1 MVNEQTSQ
9 RGKWSNDLDICILA
23 TLPSLE
29 GNVKGAKTRNVFLNV
44 PTELKGKAAGK
55 QIIILNFLKQ
65 KFSQSSGN
73 RMVNICVLKSFFT
86 TLGHKR
92 HTCPTYII
100 RKLTLS
106 CRRVINFPQ
115 TPIKWLFEK
124 FILCR
129 VLSIQIVS
137 ALKTAFKTSLRH
149 VCYALC
155 NQKTGTEKKKWNVQ
169 FYNNTNYICH
179 HLLYFVFFYVL
190 SVKIR
195 DRGNLPLIGFFPY
208 RSLLYILAAILKE
221 LLERVW

>member
-1 MVNEQTSQ
+1 MYQLKWKARLQVNKLLFSIFQN
-9 RGKWSNDLDICILA
+9 KVLSN
-23 TLPSLE
+23 
-29 GNVKGAKTRNVFLNV
+29 
-44 PTELKGKAAGK
+44 
-55 QIIILNFLKQ
+55 
-65 KFSQSSGN
+65 SGN
-73 RMVNICVLKSFFT
+73 RMLNICVLKSFLT
-86 TLGHKR
+86 TLSHKR

-155 NQKTGTEKKKWNVQ
+155 NQKTGTEKRKWNVQ
-169 FYNNTNYICH
+169 FYNNVNYMPY
-179 HLLYFVFFYVL
+179 HLLYFVFFLCYVGEDTRPWK
-190 SVKIR
+190 STF
-195 DRGNLPLIGFFPY
+195 DRPLPLPFFALHLG
-208 RSLLYILAAILKE
+208 RHT
-221 LLERVW
+221 

>member
-9 RGKWSNDLDICILA
+9 RGKWSNDPDICILA

-29 GNVKGAKTRNVFLNV
+29 GNVKGAKTHNVFLNV

-55 QIIILNFLKQ
+55 QIFILNFPKQ
-65 KFSQSSGN
+65 KFSQNSGN
-73 RMVNICVLKSFFT
+73 RMLNICVFKSFLT
-86 TLGHKR
+86 TLSHKR

-155 NQKTGTEKKKWNVQ
+155 NQKTGTEKRKWNVH
-169 FYNNTNYICH
+169 FYNNVNYLPSPSLFC
-179 HLLYFVFFYVL
+179 VFLCYVGEDTRPWK
-190 SVKIR
+190 STF
-195 DRGNLPLIGFFPY
+195 DRPLPLPFFALHLG
-208 RSLLYILAAILKE
+208 RHT
-221 LLERVW
+221 

>member
-9 RGKWSNDLDICILA
+9 RGKWSNDPDICSLA

-29 GNVKGAKTRNVFLNV
+29 GNVKGTKTHNVFLNV
-44 PTELKGKAAGK
+44 PTELKGTAAGK
-55 QIIILNFLKQ
+55 QIIILNFPKQ
-65 KFSQSSGN
+65 KFSQTSGN
-73 RMVNICVLKSFFT
+73 RMLNICVLKSFLT
-86 TLGHKR
+86 TRSHKR

-124 FILCR
+124 FIFCR

-137 ALKTAFKTSLRH
+137 ALKTAFKTSLRY

-169 FYNNTNYICH
+169 FYNNENHMPPPSLFC
-179 HLLYFVFFYVL
+179 VFFFNVM
-190 SVKIR
+190 SVH
-195 DRGNLPLIGFFPY
+195 
-208 RSLLYILAAILKE
+208 S
-221 LLERVW
+221 

>member
-1 MVNEQTSQ
+1 M
-9 RGKWSNDLDICILA
+9 L
-23 TLPSLE
+23 
-29 GNVKGAKTRNVFLNV
+29 
-44 PTELKGKAAGK
+44 
-55 QIIILNFLKQ
+55 
-65 KFSQSSGN
+65 
-73 RMVNICVLKSFFT
+73 NICVLKSFLT
-86 TLGHKR
+86 TLSHKR

-155 NQKTGTEKKKWNVQ
+155 NQKTGTEKGSEMFNSTITW
-169 FYNNTNYICH
+169 TICH
-179 HLLYFVFFYVL
+179 ITFSILCFFYVM

-195 DRGNLPLIGFFPY
+195 DHGNLPLIDLFPY